1 MEFEPLVATLPS
13 ERAAAG
19 YNRTSAMIEIEDL
32 IKTYEGFMAV
42 DRLSLQVDA
51 GEILG
56 LVGPNGAGKTT
67 TLRCLAGIIPATE
80 GRIRICG
87 FDLGNAATEAKQR
100 LAFVPDEPH
109 LFDHLTAW
117 DHLMLFA
124 RIYGVADGPQ
134 RAEQLLAENDLA
146 DQKRAFPGE
155 LSRGM
160 KQKLIISC
168 ALLHRP
174 EALVFDEPLTGLD
187 PGSMRRTKRTIV
199 KTAQEGASVIVSSHM
214 LHLVEEICDR
224 VLIVQNGKKILEGTL
239 EEIRAGVP
247 DLSGDA
253 DLEEIFLRATGQ
265 DDEELAAGD
274 GTPATG
280 GAEGASEPE
289 A

>member
-1 MEFEPLVATLPS
+1 
-13 ERAAAG
+13 
-19 YNRTSAMIEIEDL
+19 MIEIEGL
-32 IKTYEGFMAV
+32 VKTYEGFTAV
-42 DRLSLQVDA
+42 DQLSLRVGA

-87 FDLGNAATEAKQR
+87 FDLGEEPIEAHRR

-109 LFDHLTAW
+109 LFDHLTVW
-117 DHLMLFA
+117 DHLTLFA
-124 RIYGVADGPQ
+124 RIYGVADGP
-134 RAEQLLAENDLA
+134 RCAEQLLAENQLA
-146 DQKRAFPGE
+146 DQKHAFPGE

-199 KTAQEGASVIVSSHM
+199 KTARQGASVIVSSHM

-224 VLIVQNGKKILEGTL
+224 VLIVQHGKKILEGSL
-239 EEIRAGVP
+239 EEIRVGMP

-253 DLEEIFLRATGQ
+253 DLEEIFLRVTGQ
-265 DDEELAAGD
+265 DEDE
-274 GTPATG
+274 
-280 GAEGASEPE
+280 AEPPGPIAEAPE

>member
-1 MEFEPLVATLPS
+1 
-13 ERAAAG
+13 
-19 YNRTSAMIEIEDL
+19 
-32 IKTYEGFMAV
+32 
-42 DRLSLQVDA
+42 LSVGK

-67 TLRCLAGIIPATE
+67 TLRCLAGIIPTTS
-80 GRIRICG
+80 GKVRICG
-87 FDLGNAATEAKQR
+87 FDLEEEPIEAKRR

-117 DHLMLFA
+117 DHMTLFA
-124 RIYGVADGPQ
+124 RIYGVDDAAR
-134 RAEQLLAENDLA
+134 RAEQLLEENDLA
-146 DQKRAFPGE
+146 DQHHAFPGE

-168 ALLHRP
+168 ALLHEP

-199 KTAQEGASVIVSSHM
+199 KTAQAGASVIVSSHM
-214 LHLVEEICDR
+214 LHLVEEVCDR
-224 VLIVQNGKKILEGTL
+224 VLIVQHGKKILEGTL
-239 EEIRAGVP
+239 DQIRTSLP

-265 DDEELAAGD
+265 DEEEPPAAD
-274 GTPATG
+274 AD
-280 GAEGASEPE
+280 A
-289 A
+289 